1 MRLNATLTALI
12 NDNKEAALPLSS
24 GLGDLRADFLMN
36 TIPLFTALSSQGQ
49 RRTLV
54 LCLSLSLCVLCSGCQ
69 LTTSSAEQ
77 VQAQNITTQRH
88 NDFLAEVY
96 ADMANH
102 LGTYFPLG
110 YTQFEV
116 MLPEASNTP
125 EHPDDQPNGQLI
137 VQPLQPE
144 QALARALAHKGAAVC
159 QSLRTCNFKAQ
170 PLTTTIT
177 SGDDYT
183 LVEVFA
189 PELTLQRIYNERAW
203 PLGPISIYGTRP
215 SLRASAP
222 SVTTNT
228 ARPAPNKIVA
238 KATAP
243 ATRRP
248 AVSAQ
253 SRSVQIKH
261 APAAAKIVAKANAK
275 APTPTPTTT
284 SSVTIGSNQAAR
296 TVVAPSPAPQKP
308 VAAKVAVT
316 NPVVPNTAPQS
327 KSQAPA
333 LSIPAAATSTTTSG
347 KTNKAQSQSEQVLPS
362 EPALPSK
369 AQSPAP
375 KAPTAPKVEIKGP
388 LQFAHEGSAPAP
400 ATAQVSTPKVATPE
414 ATPVTASQV
423 TPVTPQK
430 TTSAETKT
438 LVSQTKPQQ
447 QPKESGSTPANN
459 PALTALISHNLTERY
474 SFAPSLKEPLFISPT
489 QADRYTQ
496 RSNLALQNLPWQ
508 WGQRLIAWAF
518 GSQTKL

>member
-24 GLGDLRADFLMN
+24 GLGDLCADFLMN
-36 TIPLFTALSSQGQ
+36 TIPLFSALSSQGQ

-88 NDFLAEVY
+88 NEFLAEVY

-116 MLPEASNTP
+116 MLPEAANTP
-125 EHPDDQPNGQLI
+125 KQPDDQSNGQLV

-159 QSLRTCNFKAQ
+159 QSLRTCNFKTQ
-170 PLTTTIT
+170 PLTTAIT

-228 ARPAPNKIVA
+228 ARPAPAKIVA

-243 ATRRP
+243 VTRRST
-248 AVSAQ
+248 SAKA
-253 SRSVQIKH
+253 RSVQPK
-261 APAAAKIVAKANAK
+261 PSAATAKIVAKANTK
-275 APTPTPTTT
+275 APKPTPT
-284 SSVTIGSNQAAR
+284 SSVATGSNQAAG
-296 TVVAPSPAPQKP
+296 TVVASSPVPQKP
-308 VAAKVAVT
+308 AATKVAVT

-327 KSQAPA
+327 KSQATA
-333 LSIPAAATSTTTSG
+333 LSIPAAANGSTT
-347 KTNKAQSQSEQVLPS
+347 KTQSQSVPALPS

-375 KAPTAPKVEIKGP
+375 KAPTTPKVEIKGP
-388 LQFAHEGSAPAP
+388 LQFAHEDPAPAP
-400 ATAQVSTPKVATPE
+400 ATAQVSTPQVATPE
-414 ATPVTASQV
+414 AKPVTASQV

-447 QPKESGSTPANN
+447 QPKENGSTPANN

-508 WGQRLIAWAF
+508 WGQCLIAWAF

>member
-1 MRLNATLTALI
+1 M
-12 NDNKEAALPLSS
+12 
-24 GLGDLRADFLMN
+24 
-36 TIPLFTALSSQGQ
+36 
-49 RRTLV
+49 
-54 LCLSLSLCVLCSGCQ
+54 CVLCSGCQ
-69 LTTSSAEQ
+69 LTTSSTEQ

-88 NDFLAEVY
+88 NEFLAEVY

-125 EHPDDQPNGQLI
+125 EHPDDQPNGQLV

-170 PLTTTIT
+170 PLTTAIT

-243 ATRRP
+243 VTRRST
-248 AVSAQ
+248 SAKA
-253 SRSVQIKH
+253 RSVQPK
-261 APAAAKIVAKANAK
+261 PSAATAKIVAKANTK
-275 APTPTPTTT
+275 APKPTPT
-284 SSVTIGSNQAAR
+284 SSVATGSNQAAG
-296 TVVAPSPAPQKP
+296 TVVASSPVPQKP
-308 VAAKVAVT
+308 AATKVAATNTVAV
-316 NPVVPNTAPQS
+316 NTTPQS
-327 KSQAPA
+327 KSQATA
-333 LSIPAAATSTTTSG
+333 LSIPAAANGSTT
-347 KTNKAQSQSEQVLPS
+347 KTQSQSVPALPS

-459 PALTALISHNLTERY
+459 PALTALISHNLTER
-474 SFAPSLKEPLFISPT
+474 
-489 QADRYTQ
+489 
-496 RSNLALQNLPWQ
+496 SNLALQNLPWQ

>member
-1 MRLNATLTALI
+1 
-12 NDNKEAALPLSS
+12 
-24 GLGDLRADFLMN
+24 MN
-36 TIPLFTALSSQGQ
+36 TIPLFSALSSQGQ

-88 NDFLAEVY
+88 NEFLAEVY

-125 EHPDDQPNGQLI
+125 EHPDDQPNGQLV

-170 PLTTTIT
+170 PLTTAIT

-243 ATRRP
+243 VTRRP

-275 APTPTPTTT
+275 APKPTPT
-284 SSVTIGSNQAAR
+284 SSVTIGSNQAAS
-296 TVVAPSPAPQKP
+296 TVVASSPAPQKP
-308 VAAKVAVT
+308 VAAKVAAT
-316 NPVVPNTAPQS
+316 NTVAVNTTPQS
-327 KSQAPA
+327 KNQAPA
-333 LSIPAAATSTTTSG
+333 LSIPAAANGSTT
-347 KTNKAQSQSEQVLPS
+347 KTQSQSVPALPS

-375 KAPTAPKVEIKGP
+375 KAPTTPKVEIKGP
-388 LQFAHEGSAPAP
+388 LQFAHEDPAPAP
-400 ATAQVSTPKVATPE
+400 ATAQVSTPQVATPE
-414 ATPVTASQV
+414 AKPVTASQV

-430 TTSAETKT
+430 AANAETKT

>member
-12 NDNKEAALPLSS
+12 NNNKEAALPLSS
-24 GLGDLRADFLMN
+24 GLGDLCADFLMN
-36 TIPLFTALSSQGQ
+36 TIPLFSALSSQGQ

-88 NDFLAEVY
+88 NEFLAEVY
-96 ADMANH
+96 ADMVNH

-125 EHPDDQPNGQLI
+125 KHPDDQPNGQLV

-170 PLTTTIT
+170 PLTTAIT

-243 ATRRP
+243 VTRRST
-248 AVSAQ
+248 SAKA
-253 SRSVQIKH
+253 RSVQPKLS
-261 APAAAKIVAKANAK
+261 AATAKIVAKANTK
-275 APTPTPTTT
+275 APKPTPT
-284 SSVTIGSNQAAR
+284 SSVATGSNQAAG

-308 VAAKVAVT
+308 AATKVAVT

-327 KSQAPA
+327 KSQATA
-333 LSIPAAATSTTTSG
+333 LSIPAAANGSTT
-347 KTNKAQSQSEQVLPS
+347 KTQSQSVPALPS

-375 KAPTAPKVEIKGP
+375 KAPTTPKVEIKGP
-388 LQFAHEGSAPAP
+388 LQFAHEDPAPAP
-400 ATAQVSTPKVATPE
+400 ATAQVSTPQVATPE
-414 ATPVTASQV
+414 AKPVTASQV

-430 TTSAETKT
+430 AANAETKT

>member
-1 MRLNATLTALI
+1 
-12 NDNKEAALPLSS
+12 
-24 GLGDLRADFLMN
+24 MN
-36 TIPLFTALSSQGQ
+36 TIPLFSALSSQGQ

-77 VQAQNITTQRH
+77 VQIQNITTQRH

-116 MLPEASNTP
+116 MLPEAANTP
-125 EHPDDQPNGQLI
+125 KQPDDQSNGQLV

-177 SGDDYT
+177 SGSDYT

-222 SVTTNT
+222 SVATNT
-228 ARPAPNKIVA
+228 ARPAPAKIVA

-261 APAAAKIVAKANAK
+261 APAAAKIVAKA
-275 APTPTPTTT
+275 PTPTPTTT
-284 SSVTIGSNQAAR
+284 SSVTIGSNQAAS

-308 VAAKVAVT
+308 VAAKVAAT
-316 NPVVPNTAPQS
+316 NPVAVNTTPQS
-327 KSQAPA
+327 KNQAPA
-333 LSIPAAATSTTTSG
+333 LSIPAAATSTTTSE

-375 KAPTAPKVEIKGP
+375 KAPTTPKVEIKGP
-388 LQFAHEGSAPAP
+388 LQFAHEDPAPAP
-400 ATAQVSTPKVATPE
+400 ATAQVSTPQVATPE
-414 ATPVTASQV
+414 AKPVTASQV

-430 TTSAETKT
+430 AANAETKT

-447 QPKESGSTPANN
+447 QPKESGSTPADN
-459 PALTALISHNLTERY
+459 PALTTLISHNLTERY

>member
-1 MRLNATLTALI
+1 
-12 NDNKEAALPLSS
+12 
-24 GLGDLRADFLMN
+24 MN
-36 TIPLFTALSSQGQ
+36 TIPLFSALSSQGQ

-88 NDFLAEVY
+88 NEFLAEVY

-125 EHPDDQPNGQLI
+125 EHPDDQPNGQLV

-170 PLTTTIT
+170 PLTTAIT
-177 SGDDYT
+177 SGGDYT

-228 ARPAPNKIVA
+228 ARPAPAKIVA

-243 ATRRP
+243 VTRRST
-248 AVSAQ
+248 SAKA
-253 SRSVQIKH
+253 RSVQPK
-261 APAAAKIVAKANAK
+261 PSAATAKIVAKANAK

-284 SSVTIGSNQAAR
+284 SSVAIGSNQAAS
-296 TVVAPSPAPQKP
+296 TVVVPSPAPQKP
-308 VAAKVAVT
+308 VAAKVAAT
-316 NPVVPNTAPQS
+316 NPVAVNTTPQS

-333 LSIPAAATSTTTSG
+333 LSIPAAASSST
-347 KTNKAQSQSEQVLPS
+347 TNKAQPQSEQMLPS

-375 KAPTAPKVEIKGP
+375 KAPTTPKVEIKGP
-388 LQFAHEGSAPAP
+388 LQFAHEDPAPAP
-400 ATAQVSTPKVATPE
+400 ATAQVSTPQVATPE

>member
-12 NDNKEAALPLSS
+12 NNNKEAALPLSS
-24 GLGDLRADFLMN
+24 GLGDLCADFLMN
-36 TIPLFTALSSQGQ
+36 TIPLFSALSSQGQ

-88 NDFLAEVY
+88 NEFLAEVY

-125 EHPDDQPNGQLI
+125 KHPDDQPNGQLV

-170 PLTTTIT
+170 PLTTAIT

-284 SSVTIGSNQAAR
+284 SSVATGSNQAAG
-296 TVVAPSPAPQKP
+296 TVVASSPVPQKP
-308 VAAKVAVT
+308 AATKVAVT

-333 LSIPAAATSTTTSG
+333 LSIPAAANGSTT
-347 KTNKAQSQSEQVLPS
+347 KTQSQSVPALPS

-375 KAPTAPKVEIKGP
+375 KAPTTPKVEIKGP
-388 LQFAHEGSAPAP
+388 LQFAHEDPAPAP
-400 ATAQVSTPKVATPE
+400 ATAQVSTPQVATPE
-414 ATPVTASQV
+414 AKPVTASQV

-430 TTSAETKT
+430 AANAETKT

>member
-24 GLGDLRADFLMN
+24 GLGDLCADFLMN
-36 TIPLFTALSSQGQ
+36 TIPLFSALSSQGQ

-88 NDFLAEVY
+88 NEFLAEVY

-116 MLPEASNTP
+116 MLPETSNTT
-125 EHPDDQPNGQLI
+125 EQPDDQSNGQL
-137 VQPLQPE
+137 VLQPLQPE

-170 PLTTTIT
+170 PLTTAIT

-243 ATRRP
+243 VTRRST
-248 AVSAQ
+248 SAKA
-253 SRSVQIKH
+253 RSVQPK
-261 APAAAKIVAKANAK
+261 PSAATAKIVAKANTK
-275 APTPTPTTT
+275 APKPTPT
-284 SSVTIGSNQAAR
+284 SSVATGSNQAAG
-296 TVVAPSPAPQKP
+296 TVVASSPVPQKP
-308 VAAKVAVT
+308 AATKVAVT

-327 KSQAPA
+327 KNQAPA
-333 LSIPAAATSTTTSG
+333 LSIPAAANGSTT
-347 KTNKAQSQSEQVLPS
+347 KTQSQSVPALPS

-388 LQFAHEGSAPAP
+388 LQFAHEDPAPAP
-400 ATAQVSTPKVATPE
+400 ATAQVSTPQVATPE
-414 ATPVTASQV
+414 VTPVTASQV

>member
-1 MRLNATLTALI
+1 
-12 NDNKEAALPLSS
+12 
-24 GLGDLRADFLMN
+24 MN
-36 TIPLFTALSSQGQ
+36 TIPLFSALSSQGQ
-49 RRTLV
+49 IRTLV

-88 NDFLAEVY
+88 NEFLAEVY

-125 EHPDDQPNGQLI
+125 EHHDDQPNGQLV

-177 SGDDYT
+177 SGSDYT

-222 SVTTNT
+222 SVATNT
-228 ARPAPNKIVA
+228 ARPVPAKIVA

-261 APAAAKIVAKANAK
+261 APAAAKIVAKGNAK
-275 APTPTPTTT
+275 APKPTPT
-284 SSVTIGSNQAAR
+284 SSVATGSNQAAG
-296 TVVAPSPAPQKP
+296 TVVASSPAPQKP
-308 VAAKVAVT
+308 VAAKVAAT
-316 NPVVPNTAPQS
+316 NTVAVNTTPQS
-327 KSQAPA
+327 KSQATA
-333 LSIPAAATSTTTSG
+333 LSIPAAANGSTT
-347 KTNKAQSQSEQVLPS
+347 KTQSQSVPALPS

-375 KAPTAPKVEIKGP
+375 KAPTTPKVEIKGP
-388 LQFAHEGSAPAP
+388 LQFAHEDPAPAP

-414 ATPVTASQV
+414 VTPVTASQV

>member
-1 MRLNATLTALI
+1 
-12 NDNKEAALPLSS
+12 
-24 GLGDLRADFLMN
+24 MN
-36 TIPLFTALSSQGQ
+36 TIPLFSALSSQGQ

-88 NDFLAEVY
+88 NEFLAEVY

-125 EHPDDQPNGQLI
+125 EHLDDQPNGQPV

-170 PLTTTIT
+170 PLTTAIT

-238 KATAP
+238 KATTP
-243 ATRRP
+243 VTRRST
-248 AVSAQ
+248 SAKA
-253 SRSVQIKH
+253 RSVQPK
-261 APAAAKIVAKANAK
+261 PYAATAKIVAKANAK
-275 APTPTPTTT
+275 APKPTPT
-284 SSVTIGSNQAAR
+284 SSVTTGSNQAAG

-327 KSQAPA
+327 KSQATA
-333 LSIPAAATSTTTSG
+333 LSIPAAANGST
-347 KTNKAQSQSEQVLPS
+347 TNKAQSQSVPALPS

-375 KAPTAPKVEIKGP
+375 KAPTTPKVEIKGP
-388 LQFAHEGSAPAP
+388 LQFAHEDPAPAP
-400 ATAQVSTPKVATPE
+400 ATAQVSTPQVATPE
-414 ATPVTASQV
+414 AKPVTASQV

>member
-49 RRTLV
+49 RRTLA
-54 LCLSLSLCVLCSGCQ
+54 LCLSLSMCVLCSGCQ

-116 MLPEASNTP
+116 MLPEAAKTP
-125 EHPDDQPNGQLI
+125 KQPDDQSNGQLV

-170 PLTTTIT
+170 PLTTAIT

-222 SVTTNT
+222 SVATNT
-228 ARPAPNKIVA
+228 ARPAPAKIVA

-284 SSVTIGSNQAAR
+284 SSVTIGSNQAAN

-308 VAAKVAVT
+308 AATKVAVT

-327 KSQAPA
+327 KSQATA
-333 LSIPAAATSTTTSG
+333 LSIPAAANGSTT
-347 KTNKAQSQSEQVLPS
+347 KTQSQSVPALPS

-388 LQFAHEGSAPAP
+388 LQFAHEDPAPAP

-414 ATPVTASQV
+414 VTPVTASQV

-447 QPKESGSTPANN
+447 QPKESGSTQANN

>member
-1 MRLNATLTALI
+1 
-12 NDNKEAALPLSS
+12 
-24 GLGDLRADFLMN
+24 MN
-36 TIPLFTALSSQGQ
+36 TIPLFSALSSQGQ

-88 NDFLAEVY
+88 NEFLAEVY

-125 EHPDDQPNGQLI
+125 KHPDDQPNGQLV

-170 PLTTTIT
+170 PLTTAIT

-228 ARPAPNKIVA
+228 ARPAPAKIVA

-284 SSVTIGSNQAAR
+284 SSVATGSNQAAG
-296 TVVAPSPAPQKP
+296 TVVASSPVPQKP
-308 VAAKVAVT
+308 AATKVAVT

-333 LSIPAAATSTTTSG
+333 LSIPAAANGSTT
-347 KTNKAQSQSEQVLPS
+347 KTQSQSVPALPS

-400 ATAQVSTPKVATPE
+400 ATAQVSTPQVATPE

-430 TTSAETKT
+430 AANAETKT

>member
-36 TIPLFTALSSQGQ
+36 TIPLFTALSSQRQ
-49 RRTLV
+49 RRTLA
-54 LCLSLSLCVLCSGCQ
+54 LCLSLSMCVLCSGCQ
-69 LTTSSAEQ
+69 LTTSSTEQ

-116 MLPEASNTP
+116 MLPETSNTT
-125 EHPDDQPNGQLI
+125 EQPDDQPNGQPV

-177 SGDDYT
+177 SGSDYT

-243 ATRRP
+243 VTRRST
-248 AVSAQ
+248 SAKA
-253 SRSVQIKH
+253 RSVQPK
-261 APAAAKIVAKANAK
+261 PSAATAKIVAKANTK
-275 APTPTPTTT
+275 APKPTPT
-284 SSVTIGSNQAAR
+284 SSVATGSNQAAG
-296 TVVAPSPAPQKP
+296 TVVASSPVPQKP
-308 VAAKVAVT
+308 AATKVAATNTVAV
-316 NPVVPNTAPQS
+316 NTTPQS
-327 KSQAPA
+327 KSQATA
-333 LSIPAAATSTTTSG
+333 LSIPAAANGSTT
-347 KTNKAQSQSEQVLPS
+347 KTQSQSVPALPS

-388 LQFAHEGSAPAP
+388 LQFAHEDPAPAP

-414 ATPVTASQV
+414 VTPVTASQV